1 MYQYFIA
8 TILVLSIS
16 CNHSTK
22 ESKPITETKTLD
34 TLVQV
39 EKKICKSYVPE
50 SIQLFISQ
58 NYNGYSIQNVVDD
71 PLCTGEE
78 AVDILIRKKGFSD
91 YSLIFMPNGTFV
103 QQEEDLDLSKAPLKI
118 LETLHSNFKGYNSSS
133 QIEKI
138 ILSDKT
144 VQYLLDIT
152 KGKETKEV
160 IFNVDGSIVCTH

>member
-58 NYNGYSIQNVVDD
+58 NYNGYSIQNVGDD

-91 YSLIFMPNGTFV
+91 IRSVRRRSRFIKST
-103 QQEEDLDLSKAPLKI
+103 SK
-118 LETLHSNFKGYNSSS
+118 NFG
-133 QIEKI
+133 
-138 ILSDKT
+138 
-144 VQYLLDIT
+144 DIAF
-152 KGKETKEV
+152 K
-160 IFNVDGSIVCTH
+160 FQRL